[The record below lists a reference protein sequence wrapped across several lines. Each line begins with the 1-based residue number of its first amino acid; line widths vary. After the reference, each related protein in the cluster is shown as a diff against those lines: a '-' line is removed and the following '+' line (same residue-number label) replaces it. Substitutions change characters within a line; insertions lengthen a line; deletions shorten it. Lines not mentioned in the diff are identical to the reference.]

1 MTKQREI
8 VYEPH
13 PVSIERKRELLAS
26 GFKIIDA
33 RFDPDRQDAPAEGEG
48 SNNGG
53 SKPAVDGDDLN
64 KARARYLEVVGKR
77 PFNGWDLETVN
88 AKIAEAISE
97 EKAANGLTRRE
108 IGADLEAMQVEFDPN
123 DSLEDLAALRELAR
137 EERNK

>member
-33 RFDPDRQDAPAEGEG
+33 RFDPDRQEAAADKAEGIKD
-48 SNNGG
+48 GG
-53 SKPAVDGDDLN
+53 SKPADGDDLST
-64 KARARYLEVVGKR
+64 ARARYLEVVGKR
-77 PFNGWDLETVN
+77 PFNGWDLETLN
-88 AKIAEAISE
+88 SKIAEAISE
-97 EKAANGLTRRE
+97 EKAANGLARRE
-108 IGADLEAMQVEFDPN
+108 IAADLEAMQVEFEPN
-123 DSLEDLAALRELAR
+123 DGIEDLAALRDLAR

>member
-48 SNNGG
+48 NRDGG
-53 SKPAVDGDDLN
+53 SKPADGDDLTT
-64 KARARYLEVVGKR
+64 ARARYLEVFGKR
-77 PFNGWDLETVN
+77 PFHGWDLETLN
-88 AKIAEAISE
+88 AKIADAVSE
-97 EKAANGLTRRE
+97 ETAANGLTRRE
-108 IGADLEAMQVEFDPN
+108 IAADLEAMKVEFDPN
-123 DSLEDLAALRELAR
+123 DSLEDLAALRDLAR